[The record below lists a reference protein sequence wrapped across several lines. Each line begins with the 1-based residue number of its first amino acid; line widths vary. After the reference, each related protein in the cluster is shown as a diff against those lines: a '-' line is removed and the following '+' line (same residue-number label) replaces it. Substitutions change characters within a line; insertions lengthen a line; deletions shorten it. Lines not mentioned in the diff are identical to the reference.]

1 MNQDPMKTIKYLCN
15 PDVVLREEDDDGGL
29 LFNPDTNQVK
39 VINSTGLLIWKQCES
54 VCGVDEVVKSISQ
67 MFDDV
72 PQTDIEQDVREFIDG
87 MVQTGFVGTVP
98 SENDANN

>member
-1 MNQDPMKTIKYLCN
+1 MNQDPVMVAKYLCN

-54 VCGVDEVVKSISQ
+54 VCGVEEVVKYICQ

-72 PQTDIEQDVREFIDG
+72 PQSEIEQDVREFIDG
-87 MVQTGFVGTVP
+87 MVQTGFFGTAL
-98 SENDANN
+98 SEK